1 MDKVYR
7 EAIRKNLLA
16 YKIKQQEKHKIKLLE
31 LNKELK
37 YLKNVHDNIE
47 DFFLD
52 NYEEEKN
59 VLKTDI
65 QQIEKEILFV
75 KKYLLNK

>member
-47 DFFLD
+47 DFFFD

-65 QQIEKEILFV
+65 QHIEK
-75 KKYLLNK
+75 KYFLLKNIY